1 MLEYQAF
8 WSRFL
13 FTIYSVFF
21 MKMHQ
26 VPKVFFDMK
35 WLFESIYDVEKNNF
49 DSVTDQNGCCFCIWL
64 FLISISLWTWHFKHS
79 TCAEYIFCS
88 LYWNVFD
95 KEIQMF
101 YDRCRG
107 NVIDVI
113 FRTYIIQAKKIF
125 LGKWKWKK

>member
-49 DSVTDQNGCCFCIWL
+49 DSVTDQKMDAAFTL
-64 FLISISLWTWHFKHS
+64 DFF
-79 TCAEYIFCS
+79 
-88 LYWNVFD
+88 
-95 KEIQMF
+95 
-101 YDRCRG
+101 
-107 NVIDVI
+107 
-113 FRTYIIQAKKIF
+113 
-125 LGKWKWKK
+125 